1 VPISRGMFRGKTALL
16 VLALSALLALPACGL
31 GTEVSGAQQD
41 INAIDPAADAQA
53 QNNLQLAVV
62 AARTAF
68 SDSVSFSGVNA
79 NKLSQVEPS
88 IQYTSGAST
97 GPSVVSVLPEDPN
110 HWAAAVLSTSG
121 TCFYTVIDGSGIAQ
135 NGQGKSACDA
145 ADAPRNVT
153 QGS

>member
-1 VPISRGMFRGKTALL
+1 MFRNRTIVLTAALAAAL
-16 VLALSALLALPACGL
+16 VLSGCAL
-31 GTEVSGAQQD
+31 GTEVSGAQTD

-68 SDSVSFSGVNA
+68 GDNVSYAGATA

-88 IQYTSGAST
+88 LQYTTGTSSGP
-97 GPSVVSVLPEDPN
+97 GVVSVMPEDPS

-121 TCFYTVIDGSGIAQ
+121 TCFFTVIDGAGTMLKGSA
-135 NGQGKSACDA
+135 KSACDA
-145 ADAPRNVT
+145 ADAQKNVT
-153 QGS
+153 QQS